1 MAVWNP
7 KYKAEFYTSKPTCN
21 YKIEIL
27 QKGYTGTTVQ
37 SIYLDPEIIQ
47 EWQDDDP
54 KTPIRGCTL
63 TIKVIT
69 NDPRPGYVNVPFETF
84 YSDEDDTWKAILTR
98 TDTGETL
105 FLGYLLQDECSDIC
119 IDYTHTYTLTFSD
132 NLGLM
137 KGVSLLQASEILPT
151 FETFTSITV
160 QSIFGNAHKI
170 FSLDD
175 RWGILN
181 IGNTFTIYSGG
192 LAGTYTVIGRGFDTI
207 FGLYFVYTAEDVP
220 IGFTVTD
227 DIDYQYYTQGITG
240 YQSLKSIFTML
251 IYASGIRIPLN
262 IMTKLVPVG
271 GTTEDLLRDTFIDV
285 NSFLKNGEWMN
296 CYDILEM
303 ICLRFNACFFQA
315 HGQWYFVRWD
325 ELYRYTTF
333 AGATYQGNAYNADM
347 NVSTI
352 TKNIIAFDFL
362 AGKDMETGTMKSIM
376 RPDLFVK
383 ETFNYVQPESLLCNN
398 DLQDLGALIQQYDSG
413 LYTIIEY
420 GLSSWYD
427 GPSSPIPD
435 RFIRIT
441 YDNDPTSTTYLQELD
456 RNIIIV
462 NSTGSAPTSAK
473 SCDIPLSKGD
483 IIEFDFSFRTS
494 VSQAGP
500 INNVFAVSITDG
512 TTTYYVQ
519 NNGSWATT
527 LGFTYST
534 PNGGDTIDW
543 QSVNITSDPAPING
557 IVNIYL
563 AEATPNGASPSA
575 DETLYKD
582 LSFTISYLINGSG
595 KVIGHTHNTEQFI
608 NVKKNNDKEIFLDD
622 VPRNSISGALFLE
635 SYTSLLRDRTVT
647 WFYPGG
653 LGDTYDHL
661 GQGTT
666 QEALFTSYIPRYK
679 FEGNLLFVNDDD
691 NMLTPFSVFNLK
703 VADNQFRFIPGKL
716 TINYHANQAEIT
728 LHEFIRNEA
737 GITGDQRYQYLNEFL
752 PSKTYNFNY
761 LYENK

>member
-7 KYKAEFYTSKPTCN
+7 KYRADFYSSNPACN
-21 YKIEIL
+21 YRLDLLLKD
-27 QKGYTGTTVQ
+27 YTAGTIT
-37 SIYLDPEIIQ
+37 SIKLDPEIIQ

-63 TIKVIT
+63 KIKVIA
-69 NDPRPGYVNVPFETF
+69 NDPIYNAVNFEEF
-84 YSDEDDTWKAILTR
+84 YSNEDDTWKAVLKR
-98 TDTGETL
+98 TDTDETL
-105 FLGYLLQDECSDIC
+105 FLGYLLQDDCSDIC
-119 IDYTHTYTLTFSD
+119 VDYTHTFTLTFSD

-181 IGNTFTIYSGG
+181 IGNTFTIFSGG

-227 DIDYQYYTQGITG
+227 DIDYQYFTQGITG

-271 GTTEDLLRDTFIDV
+271 GTTDDLLRDTYVDV
-285 NSFLKNGEWMN
+285 NSFLRGNEWMN
-296 CYDILEM
+296 CYDILEL

-352 TKNIIAFDFL
+352 TQNIVEFDFL
-362 AGKDMETGTMKSIM
+362 AGKDMETGTMKSIT
-376 RPDLFVK
+376 RPDLFVR
-383 ETFNYVQPESLLCNN
+383 ETFNYVQPESLLCNAN
-398 DLQDLGALIQQYDSG
+398 LQDLGNVIQEYISGTFLIK
-413 LYTIIEY
+413 EY
-420 GLSSWYD
+420 GLSSWFD
-427 GPSSPIPD
+427 GPFSPIPD

-441 YDNDPTSTTYLQELD
+441 FDNDSGSRTFGQELD
-456 RNIIIV
+456 RNVVIV
-462 NSTGSAPTSAK
+462 NSTGSAPQSAK
-473 SCDIPLSKGD
+473 SCDIALSKGD
-483 IIEFDFSFRTS
+483 IIEFNFSFRTS
-494 VSQAGP
+494 ISQPGSV
-500 INNVFAVSITDG
+500 NTVFAVSITDG
-512 TTTYYVQ
+512 TSTYYVQ

-527 LGFTYST
+527 LGFTYNT
-534 PNGGDTIDW
+534 PPGGNTINW
-543 QSVNITSDPAPING
+543 QSVNIISNPAPING

-563 AEATPNGASPSA
+563 AEATNNGATPSTA
-575 DETLYKD
+575 ETLFTD
-582 LSFTISYLINGSG
+582 LSFIITYFVNDSG
-595 KVIGHTHNTEQFI
+595 KIIGHTHNTEQYI
-608 NVKKNNDKEIFLDD
+608 NVKKKNEKEILIDD
-622 VPRNSISGALFLE
+622 CPRTSIKGALYLA
-635 SYTSLLRDRTVT
+635 SYSSLIRDLTVI
-647 WFYPGG
+647 WHYPGG
-653 LGDTYDHL
+653 LGDEYPRL

-691 NMLTPFSVFNLK
+691 KMLTPFSVFNLK
-703 VADNQFRFIPGKL
+703 VEDNKFRFVPGRL

-752 PSKTYNFNY
+752 PSRIYNFNY